1 MKNVIFLIDNC
12 IISVKITNKIV
23 KFSTNNLC
31 VQNLFQLP
39 GHMKLRLDT
48 CIDFEPIEPLSVKP
62 RSDLSKSEVNLDILK
77 WLQTLQFKMA
87 QIELQSSQVNQF
99 YNV

>member
-1 MKNVIFLIDNC
+1 
-12 IISVKITNKIV
+12 
-23 KFSTNNLC
+23 
-31 VQNLFQLP
+31 
-39 GHMKLRLDT
+39 MKLRLDA
-48 CIDFEPIEPLSVKP
+48 CIEFEPREPPTVRP

-87 QIELQSSQVNQF
+87 QIELQSSQVNEF

>member
-1 MKNVIFLIDNC
+1 
-12 IISVKITNKIV
+12 
-23 KFSTNNLC
+23 
-31 VQNLFQLP
+31 
-39 GHMKLRLDT
+39 MKLRLDT
-48 CIDFEPIEPLSVKP
+48 CIEYVPREPPLLKP

-77 WLQTLQFKMA
+77 WLQILQFKMA

>member
-1 MKNVIFLIDNC
+1 MCILNTFFL
-12 IISVKITNKIV
+12 
-23 KFSTNNLC
+23 
-31 VQNLFQLP
+31 QLP
-39 GHMKLRLDT
+39 GQMKLRLDT
-48 CIDFEPIEPLSVKP
+48 CIDFEPIEPPSVRP
-62 RSDLSKSEVNLDILK
+62 RSDLSKSEVNIDILK

>member
-1 MKNVIFLIDNC
+1 MFFWL
-12 IISVKITNKIV
+12 
-23 KFSTNNLC
+23 
-31 VQNLFQLP
+31 QLP

-48 CIDFEPIEPLSVKP
+48 CIEFEPREPPSIKP
-62 RSDLSKSEVNLDILK
+62 RSNLSKSEVNLDILK

>member
-1 MKNVIFLIDNC
+1 
-12 IISVKITNKIV
+12 
-23 KFSTNNLC
+23 
-31 VQNLFQLP
+31 
-39 GHMKLRLDT
+39 MKLRLDT
-48 CIDFEPIEPLSVKP
+48 CIEFEPREPPLIKP
-62 RSDLSKSEVNLDILK
+62 RSGLSKSEVNLDVLK